1 MEKSSIYNFL
11 AEKAVLSILLD
22 NPNLIE
28 ITQLGLPTEA
38 FYFQNHQELYRSIIL
53 LYKSNNKINLP
64 LLVSFLQDNGLI
76 NKIGGLKLLQE
87 LIEQSSDPEYLPE
100 YLELIKDKFLRR
112 SAIRLGYELINTSYI
127 TNINIKT
134 AISTFEE
141 RLQLLKDQLNID
153 STFNNSLILENIF
166 LELKKKSI
174 SPQLAGLPSGL
185 SNLDSITQGF
195 QKADLIIIAGR
206 PSIGKTAFILNIS
219 ANILKY
225 SKLPVLFF
233 SLEMSREQILYRL
246 ISMETNIE
254 QIRLKTGNLNED
266 EWKKLNRVFGIIS
279 KLPLFV
285 DDNPK
290 ISISY
295 IRSRIKEILLDQG
308 RIGLVVIDYLQLI
321 QDNKLGSQNR
331 VQELSFITRS
341 LKIIAREFNIA
352 IVVLSQLN
360 RNIENRGE
368 KKPILSDLRES
379 GSIEQDA
386 DLVLILY
393 NSIKDNKNYK
403 PNKEYYNLINL
414 TIAKHRNGPTGII
427 ELKFDSK
434 FNQFLSEFDK

>member
-166 LELKKKSI
+166 LELKKK
-174 SPQLAGLPSGL
+174 
-185 SNLDSITQGF
+185 
-195 QKADLIIIAGR
+195 
-206 PSIGKTAFILNIS
+206 
-219 ANILKY
+219 
-225 SKLPVLFF
+225 
-233 SLEMSREQILYRL
+233 
-246 ISMETNIE
+246 
-254 QIRLKTGNLNED
+254 
-266 EWKKLNRVFGIIS
+266 
-279 KLPLFV
+279 
-285 DDNPK
+285 
-290 ISISY
+290 
-295 IRSRIKEILLDQG
+295 
-308 RIGLVVIDYLQLI
+308 
-321 QDNKLGSQNR
+321 
-331 VQELSFITRS
+331 
-341 LKIIAREFNIA
+341 
-352 IVVLSQLN
+352 
-360 RNIENRGE
+360 
-368 KKPILSDLRES
+368 
-379 GSIEQDA
+379 
-386 DLVLILY
+386 
-393 NSIKDNKNYK
+393 
-403 PNKEYYNLINL
+403 
-414 TIAKHRNGPTGII
+414 
-427 ELKFDSK
+427 
-434 FNQFLSEFDK
+434 